1 MHKMQVEGMRD
12 FLSQKKTYE
21 ETCTILQARHPDV
34 REYSAKPIK
43 RFCKKL
49 KFPPGFLKTMCEQ

>member
-1 MHKMQVEGMRD
+1 MQVEGMRD

-49 KFPPGFLKTMCEQ
+49 EFPPGFLKTM